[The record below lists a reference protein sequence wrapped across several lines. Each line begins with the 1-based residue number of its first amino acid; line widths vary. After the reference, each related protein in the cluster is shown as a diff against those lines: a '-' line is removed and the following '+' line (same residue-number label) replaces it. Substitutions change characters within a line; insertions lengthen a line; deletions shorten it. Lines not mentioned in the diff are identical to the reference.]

1 MAKVNNYKK
10 DEDLNVK
17 LDFSLL
23 KKAGKYISPY
33 KKDLIITLCVVMI
46 NNVVAMANPFL
57 TQLAFDHAIPNE
69 NVKGLI
75 MIGIAMLT
83 IMIVGFFTQKF
94 RMKHMNIV
102 GQGIIYDMR
111 RDLFSHLQKLPFS
124 YYDSRPH
131 GKILVRVVN

>member
-46 NNVVAMANPFL
+46 NNVDNNMYFARSSSPMVIAKSDTHKYISSDSFGLPLKESVFYLPDNTYGYLGNDFHV
-57 TQLAFDHAIPNE
+57 FDKNNQVID
-69 NVKGLI
+69 I
-75 MIGIAMLT
+75 MY
-83 IMIVGFFTQKF
+83 
-94 RMKHMNIV
+94 NN
-102 GQGIIYDMR
+102 YC
-111 RDLFSHLQKLPFS
+111 
-124 YYDSRPH
+124 
-131 GKILVRVVN
+131 